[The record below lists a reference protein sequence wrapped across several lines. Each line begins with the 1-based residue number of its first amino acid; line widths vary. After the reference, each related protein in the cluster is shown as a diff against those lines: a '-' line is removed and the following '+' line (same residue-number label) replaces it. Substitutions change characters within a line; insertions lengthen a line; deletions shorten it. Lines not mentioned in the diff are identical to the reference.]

1 MRGGFQSC
9 RQSRA
14 QKKRGFFCSA
24 QALFAFL
31 FLLCLRVGSHK
42 YTSYLDTYYPNT
54 RYRPR
59 VRSCARAFLK
69 LCQFIRLV
77 SWQSSKSHKPARS
90 MQVRAERAG
99 LQTSAG
105 IVADSSRVFVAPLP
119 LLNFTLF
126 SALKA
131 GRGAY
136 SRHIAQ
142 IRRPTRTIK
151 GAPPPSPRCHIEA
164 NERKT
169 EVQKH
174 RNFCAVLFNEKLRAF
189 FNKSKGRKTAIPG
202 RKTAIPTKAFKNRQ
216 LLKDTQQ
223 RGQT

>member
-1 MRGGFQSC
+1 VVFLLI
-9 RQSRA
+9 A
-14 QKKRGFFCSA
+14 SA
-24 QALFAFL
+24 FAFL

-42 YTSYLDTYYPNT
+42 YTSYHNTHYSNT
-54 RYRPR
+54 RYRPC

-69 LCQFIRLV
+69 PCQFIRLV
-77 SWQSSKSHKPARS
+77 SWQGSKSPKPARS
-90 MQVRAERAG
+90 VRVRAERAG

-136 SRHIAQ
+136 SRHFGQ

-151 GAPPPSPRCHIEA
+151 GALPPTPRCHI
-164 NERKT
+164 R
-169 EVQKH
+169 
-174 RNFCAVLFNEKLRAF
+174 L
-189 FNKSKGRKTAIPG
+189 
-202 RKTAIPTKAFKNRQ
+202 TKE
-216 LLKDTQQ
+216 T
-223 RGQT
+223 

>member
-1 MRGGFQSC
+1 MPRFFEGGLSKL
-9 RQSRA
+9 SA
-14 QKKRGFFCSA
+14 EPSAKKTWFFLLSA
-24 QALFAFL
+24 SALCFSFL
-31 FLLCLRVGSHK
+31 EGRICAPLCLRVGNHK
-42 YTSYLDTYYPNT
+42 CTSYRNTYNSNT

-59 VRSCARAFLK
+59 VRSCARAFLT

-77 SWQSSKSHKPARS
+77 SWQSAKSHKPARS
-90 MQVRAERAG
+90 VRVRAERAG

-119 LLNFTLF
+119 LLSFALF
-126 SALKA
+126 SAFKA

-136 SRHIAQ
+136 SRRFGQ

-174 RNFCAVLFNEKLRAF
+174 RNFCAVLFNEKLRTF
-189 FNKSKGRKTAIPG
+189 YE
-202 RKTAIPTKAFKNRQ
+202 
-216 LLKDTQQ
+216 
-223 RGQT
+223 